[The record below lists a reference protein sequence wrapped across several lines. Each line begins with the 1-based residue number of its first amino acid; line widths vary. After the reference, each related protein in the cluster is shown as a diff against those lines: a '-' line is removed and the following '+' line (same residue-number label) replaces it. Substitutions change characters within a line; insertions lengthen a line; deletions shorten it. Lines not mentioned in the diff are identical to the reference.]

1 MEHHPFTWLHTIAG
15 FDGAWEHIAA
25 SAIVTVLLVVFGL
38 KVRSSLTNIEAAL
51 VPEDGLTAR
60 NIGEAFVEAI
70 VGIAKSAIPDH
81 PERYVPLLAAFFV
94 FILVSNVLGLVPG
107 FAPPTSTFNI
117 TFALGCVSFGAYHA
131 YGVKAQGVG
140 GYLKHFLGP
149 VLFLA
154 PLMVVIE
161 IFSHAFRPIS
171 LGVRLY
177 ANMFADHTVI
187 EIFTDLTKVLIPVA
201 FYGLG
206 FFVCIVQSFVFTM
219 LSAIYISGAVS
230 HGHGHEEHHH

>member
-15 FDGAWEHIAA
+15 FDGAWEHVAA
-25 SAIVTVLLVVFGL
+25 SVIVTVLLVVFGL
-38 KVRSSLTNIEAAL
+38 KVRSSLTNVEAAL
-51 VPEDGLTAR
+51 LPEDGLTAR
-60 NIGEAFVEAI
+60 NIAEAFVEAI
-70 VGIAKSAIPDH
+70 AGIAKSAVPDH

-131 YGVKAQGVG
+131 YGVKAQGLV

-161 IFSHAFRPIS
+161 MFSHAFRPIS

-230 HGHGHEEHHH
+230 HGHGHEEHNH